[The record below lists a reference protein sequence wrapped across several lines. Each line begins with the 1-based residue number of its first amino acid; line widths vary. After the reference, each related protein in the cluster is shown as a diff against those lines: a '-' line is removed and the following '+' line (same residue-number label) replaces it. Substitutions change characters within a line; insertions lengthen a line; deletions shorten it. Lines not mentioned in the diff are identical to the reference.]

1 MQLLPLAAVEANPS
15 TQTESRVQAE
25 VEAETEA
32 ETEAEAEVKV
42 EAEVEAVSVP
52 VARRF
57 RREVEEQGHTAGAE
71 GERRGREQEAG
82 LQRDGAGGV

>member
-25 VEAETEA
+25 AEAETEA
-32 ETEAEAEVKV
+32 ETEAEAEVEV
-42 EAEVEAVSVP
+42 AAEVEVVLVP

-57 RREVEEQGHTAGAE
+57 RPEVEEQGQTGEIAGDCRSIAI
-71 GERRGREQEAG
+71 
-82 LQRDGAGGV
+82 